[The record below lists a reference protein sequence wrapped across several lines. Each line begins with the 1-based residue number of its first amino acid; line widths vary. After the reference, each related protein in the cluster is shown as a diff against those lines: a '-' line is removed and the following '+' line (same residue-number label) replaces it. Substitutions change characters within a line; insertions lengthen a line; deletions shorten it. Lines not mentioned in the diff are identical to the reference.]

1 MKDRTQAHCCGVNSL
16 YYPMK
21 DNTGLYCDQSTRSYT
36 MVYSLVNTKRSGT
49 AHVPLPASQ
58 SFASAFL
65 MVLIDSIVISEAALA
80 VSVLRFPDWLFYTL
94 FIQSAYLLYC
104 TIADVACGLKSVIPA
119 TQGQD

>member
-1 MKDRTQAHCCGVNSL
+1 
-16 YYPMK
+16 
-21 DNTGLYCDQSTRSYT
+21 

-80 VSVLRFPDWLFYTL
+80 VTVLRFPDWLFYTL